1 MILPSWNC
9 RWILISGSTR
19 DGVLQ
24 NQEIGQ
30 NAQLKG
36 LKKLKSNGRIQTAT
50 FLKKNMLHL
59 YASNRREAKKRT
71 KMRKGKYEKLSQKR
85 FPWIL
90 VVMAVAL
97 IVLLLLLVLKG
108 CGGMQAS
115 KQDDTVD
122 NNTTVE
128 KNPDS
133 IAIPGYEMLE
143 LKANNKKQSLCM
155 PNPPQNCCY
164 FQIFLYMEDGT
175 LLWKSELI
183 EPGKTSKPIV
193 LSKALEKGMYPNA
206 VLRYSCYRMDE
217 NLSPLNGAETKL
229 TLWVK

>member
-1 MILPSWNC
+1 MS
-9 RWILISGSTR
+9 
-19 DGVLQ
+19 
-24 NQEIGQ
+24 
-30 NAQLKG
+30 
-36 LKKLKSNGRIQTAT
+36 
-50 FLKKNMLHL
+50 
-59 YASNRREAKKRT
+59 
-71 KMRKGKYEKLSQKR
+71 KGKYEKPSPKR
-85 FPWIL
+85 FHWIL
-90 VVMAVAL
+90 AVEAVVL
-97 IVLLLLLVLKG
+97 IALLLILVLRG
-108 CGGMQAS
+108 C
-115 KQDDTVD
+115 
-122 NNTTVE
+122 NTNHENATGSTAATVE
-128 KNPDS
+128 KNPNS